1 MNKDIKL
8 FNIKVDEPDFI
19 PTYARVG
26 DAGADIRANL
36 NITPQHIFGMSEY
49 IKGKGLVIKPN
60 SRVLVDCGF
69 SIELEIPYQMEVR
82 PRSGK
87 ATKGGMHIP
96 NSPGTVDSGYRGKVM
111 VGVHNMHPTEDLV
124 ITHKERIAQI
134 IISTYEQCQFVIVD
148 ELQDTERGA
157 TGFGDSGKQ

>member
-8 FNIKVDEPDFI
+8 FNIKVDEPDFM

-69 SIELEIPYQMEVR
+69 SIELE
-82 PRSGK
+82 K
-87 ATKGGMHIP
+87 
-96 NSPGTVDSGYRGKVM
+96 
-111 VGVHNMHPTEDLV
+111 L
-124 ITHKERIAQI
+124 IALSI
-134 IISTYEQCQFVIVD
+134 
-148 ELQDTERGA
+148 
-157 TGFGDSGKQ
+157 